1 MSNLEE
7 LKEILSEEKFNEV
20 LFSPSGIN
28 EKAQNHVKSLFN
40 TYKIR
45 HIAKIV
51 DGGVHVITYGGRN
64 VILEETLS
72 CEEFLA
78 NYRA

>member
-28 EKAQNHVKSLFN
+28 NEAQNHLEDVFN
-40 TYKIR
+40 TFKIR

-51 DGGVHVITYGGRN
+51 DSKVHVITYGGHN
-64 VILEETLS
+64 VIQEEILS
-72 CEEFLA
+72 IDDFLS